1 MEKEVRFYSEAVPMA
16 GILFVPD
23 NLPQGEQRPGIV
35 FCHGFTA
42 VKEVLLPEA
51 ARRLTQLG
59 YVVLT
64 FDYRFLGESGGEPRR
79 KILPML
85 QIQDIPNAVTF
96 ITHQT

>member
-1 MEKEVRFYSEAVPMA
+1 MEKAVRFYSEAAPMA

-23 NLPQGEQRPGIV
+23 NLPRGEQRPGIV

-51 ARRLTQLG
+51 ARRLAQLG

-64 FDYRFLGESGGEPRR
+64 FD
-79 KILPML
+79 
-85 QIQDIPNAVTF
+85 
-96 ITHQT
+96 